1 MKTKIR
7 ILFLIIF
14 GLLVSGVQMN
24 AYSIDMGQAVHTAKT
39 PADHEALA
47 KFFDEAAKQMQEKV
61 QEHKKMYEQYQAESQ
76 YYGRQGLDMESMCR
90 GLIHAYEQ
98 AAKENTDMATSHRKM
113 AAEAK

>member
-24 AYSIDMGQAVHTAKT
+24 AYSMDMGQTVLKAKT

-47 KFFDEAAKQMQEKV
+47 KYFDAAAKEMQSKL
-61 QEHKKMYEQYQAESQ
+61 QDHQKMYEQYQAESQ